1 MVDESAMREYLPTLV
16 FSQDEPIADWV
27 CIPLYFVS
35 KLVRDS
41 GTVVV
46 QVGEGSDEQFSG
58 YRSYM
63 MYLDMYRRFWRPF
76 SRLPAVAR
84 RPAAA
89 LARGLTGLTDTQDLY
104 LDLVDRADGVLRG
117 TQGAARRS

>member
-1 MVDESAMREYLPTLV
+1 MVDEKAMREYLPSLV

-41 GTVVV
+41 GTIVV
-46 QVGEGSDEQFSG
+46 QVGEGSDEQFAG

-63 MYLDMYRRFWRPF
+63 TYLDMYRRFWRPF
-76 SRLPAVAR
+76 SRLPR
-84 RPAAA
+84 
-89 LARGLTGLTDTQDLY
+89 
-104 LDLVDRADGVLRG
+104 
-117 TQGAARRS
+117 AARRAAPRPSRAA

>member
-1 MVDESAMREYLPTLV
+1 MVDEKAMSDYLPSLV

-41 GTVVV
+41 GTIVV
-46 QVGEGSDEQFSG
+46 QVGEGSDEQFCG

-63 MYLDMYRRFWRPF
+63 AYLDMYRRFWRPV
-76 SRLPAVAR
+76 LA
-84 RPAAA
+84 AAA
-89 LARGLTGLTDTQDLY
+89 LRPRKR
-104 LDLVDRADGVLRG
+104 RAPSR
-117 TQGAARRS
+117 AA